1 MFNHKGQIMGFGEKI
16 KKGGA
21 IVTLVTMLSGGLL
34 EANSRYTQIV
44 ERLAKV
50 EISQTNNAETIKKD
64 IKEIKSTLE
73 YIRRKFE

>member
-1 MFNHKGQIMGFGEKI
+1 MGFGEKI